1 MDRRQ
6 FMELSGLTVFPP
18 DLRAEPPLQQAS
30 APPPAGAPL
39 IVAPD
44 EAQVFAMAGGGEA
57 RLLATGE
64 NTGGAL
70 WVGRFR
76 EDPGFMTTLH
86 FHHRTDEQFY
96 ILEGVLSLYVDERW
110 RELGPGM
117 LAVVP
122 RGVRHAQGNR
132 GDKPVHFVG
141 SGSPAGFEKL
151 FPALEALLK
160 RGVKPGSPEFG
171 TQFAQISKQCD
182 LEHLG
187 PAPRG

>member
-6 FMELSGLTVFPP
+6 FMEISGLTVFPP
-18 DLRAEPPLQQAS
+18 LVRAEPALQPAS
-30 APPPAGAPL
+30 ARQLAAAPL
-39 IVAPD
+39 VVAPD

-64 NTGGAL
+64 NTGGTL

-96 ILEGVLSLYVDERW
+96 VLEGVLSLYIEERW

-122 RGVRHAQGNR
+122 RGARHAQGNR
-132 GDKPVHFVG
+132 ADKPVHFVG

-151 FPALEALLK
+151 FPTLDALLK
-160 RGVKPGSPEFG
+160 RGVKPGGPEFG
-171 TQFAQISKQCD
+171 KAFAEISKQCD
-182 LEHLG
+182 LEHVG
-187 PAPRG
+187 PAPR

>member
-1 MDRRQ
+1 VDRRQ
-6 FMELSGLTVFPP
+6 FMELSGLTVLPP
-18 DLRAEPPLQQAS
+18 HLRAEPALQPAAAQPLT
-30 APPPAGAPL
+30 APPVV
-39 IVAPD
+39 ITPD

-96 ILEGVLSLYVDERW
+96 VLEGVLSLYIEERW
-110 RELGPGM
+110 RELGPGT
-117 LAVVP
+117 LGVVP

-151 FPALEALLK
+151 FPSLDALLK
-160 RGVKPGSPEFG
+160 QGVKPGSPEFG
-171 TQFAQISKQCD
+171 REFARISKQCD
-182 LEHLG
+182 LEHVG
-187 PAPRG
+187 PAPR

>member
-1 MDRRQ
+1 MDRRE
-6 FMELSGLTVFPP
+6 FLGVSGVAALSSPVLG
-18 DLRAEPPLQQAS
+18 EPARRQAAPAAPS
-30 APPPAGAPL
+30 AAPL
-39 IVAPD
+39 IVGPD

-96 ILEGVLSLYVDERW
+96 VLEGVLSLYIEERW

-132 GDKPVHFVG
+132 SDTPVHFVG
-141 SGSPAGFEKL
+141 SGAPSGFEKL
-151 FPALEALLK
+151 FPALDALVK
-160 RGVKPGSPEFG
+160 RGVKPGSPEFVKE
-171 TQFAQISKQCD
+171 FAQIAKQCD
-182 LEHLG
+182 LEQVG
-187 PAPRG
+187 PAPR